1 MQRVKSDLGT
11 PSAPAAPRARKV
23 PALGL
28 PHALLMVAVL
38 GLSVGCS
45 GYVKRGS
52 ALYADGRYI
61 EAAEVFERTEHRL
74 NESNAKQQAEYGL
87 YRGLTLLVLGDTGGA
102 RRWLSYAY
110 QVEQANP
117 GVLRGNRRAL
127 LDRGW
132 VELQS
137 RGELPPGPLAPAMA
151 AQPMPPTL
159 AADPAPPPGPSP
171 APPARRSLMPQ

>member
-1 MQRVKSDLGT
+1 MGTSVSSLG
-11 PSAPAAPRARKV
+11 SRRAR
-23 PALGL
+23 AASGFRLS
-28 PHALLMVAVL
+28 HALLVVAVL
-38 GLSVGCS
+38 GLGVGCS
-45 GYVKRGS
+45 GYVKRGT

-74 NESNAKQQAEYGL
+74 NESNPKQQAEYGL

-110 QVEQANP
+110 QVERANP
-117 GVLRGNRRAL
+117 GILRGNRRSL

-137 RGELPPGPLAPAMA
+137 RGELPPGPVAPAMA

-159 AADPAPPPGPSP
+159 TSMDPAPPPGPSP